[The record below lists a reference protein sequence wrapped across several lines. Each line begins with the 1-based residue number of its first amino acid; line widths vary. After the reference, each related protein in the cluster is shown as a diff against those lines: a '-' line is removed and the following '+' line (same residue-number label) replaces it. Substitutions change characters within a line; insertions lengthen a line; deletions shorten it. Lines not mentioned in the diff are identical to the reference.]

1 MTMIKK
7 SKQITLAMTGA
18 SGAPY
23 GLALLKK
30 LVEAQYQVFV
40 LVSSAARVVLAT
52 EHDLKLPS
60 GPDAMQS
67 KLVEHLGCGE
77 DSIVVCGKEDWF
89 SPVASGS
96 AAPKQMV
103 VCPCSAGTLAS
114 ISHGMSDN
122 LIERAADVVLKE
134 RGQLILMVRETPF
147 STLHLENMLKLSKMG
162 VTIMP
167 AAPGFYHKPETIQ
180 DLVDFMVARVLD
192 HLGVD
197 QTLVQPWGYDQRESK

>member
-77 DSIVVCGKEDWF
+77 DSIVVCGKET
-89 SPVASGS
+89 GS
-96 AAPKQMV
+96 RQWL
-103 VCPCSAGTLAS
+103 LALLRLS
-114 ISHGMSDN
+114 
-122 LIERAADVVLKE
+122 KWWC
-134 RGQLILMVRETPF
+134 VRVQQAH
-147 STLHLENMLKLSKMG
+147 LHLSLT
-162 VTIMP
+162 VC
-167 AAPGFYHKPETIQ
+167 
-180 DLVDFMVARVLD
+180 
-192 HLGVD
+192 
-197 QTLVQPWGYDQRESK
+197 QTT